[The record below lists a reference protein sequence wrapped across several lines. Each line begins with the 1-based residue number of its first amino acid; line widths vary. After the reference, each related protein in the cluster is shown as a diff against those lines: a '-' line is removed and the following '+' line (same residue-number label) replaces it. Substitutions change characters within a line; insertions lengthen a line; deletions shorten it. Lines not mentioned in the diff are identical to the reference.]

1 MPGSDKCFKEEI
13 KEKNGVQM
21 RVGRGENNLKKDAR
35 EDIKTLIWKKKKSL
49 KKKKKSTDRWVSR
62 GRGFRAERK
71 GGQRSKEENLEGL
84 KTKH

>member
-1 MPGSDKCFKEEI
+1 
-13 KEKNGVQM
+13 M

-35 EDIKTLIWKKKKSL
+35 EDIKTLIWKKKKPQ
-49 KKKKKSTDRWVSR
+49 KGKSTDRWISR
-62 GRGFRAERK
+62 GRGFQAERT